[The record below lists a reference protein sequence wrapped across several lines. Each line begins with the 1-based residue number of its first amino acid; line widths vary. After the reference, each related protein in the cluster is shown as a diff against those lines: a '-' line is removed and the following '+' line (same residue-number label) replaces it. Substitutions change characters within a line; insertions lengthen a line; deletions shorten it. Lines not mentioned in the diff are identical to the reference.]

1 MGLDSLLQETNIMM
15 SLRQS
20 SFFIRRCFSVNTPAA
35 AAAADPIQNL
45 FVEKIREY
53 GDKKSKAGGKL
64 VEASK
69 ATEAELAS
77 ELDKVAKSYGGG
89 AGVDM
94 TAFPDFKFADPQVD
108 PINIST

>member
-1 MGLDSLLQETNIMM
+1 M

-20 SFFIRRCFSVNTPAA
+20 TMMLRRCFSVNTPAA
-35 AAAADPIQNL
+35 AAAADPIQGL
-45 FVEKIREY
+45 FVDKIREY

-69 ATEAELAS
+69 ATEAELAA

-108 PINIST
+108 PINISA

>member
-1 MGLDSLLQETNIMM
+1 M
-15 SLRQS
+15 
-20 SFFIRRCFSVNTPAA
+20 
-35 AAAADPIQNL
+35 
-45 FVEKIREY
+45 FVDKIREY

-69 ATEAELAS
+69 ATEAELAA

-108 PINIST
+108 SINISA

>member
-1 MGLDSLLQETNIMM
+1 MM

-20 SFFIRRCFSVNTPAA
+20 TMMLRRCFSVNTPAA
-35 AAAADPIQNL
+35 AAAADPIQGL
-45 FVEKIREY
+45 FVDKIREY

-69 ATEAELAS
+69 ATEAELAA

-108 PINIST
+108 PINISA

>member
-1 MGLDSLLQETNIMM
+1 M

-20 SFFIRRCFSVNTPAA
+20 TVMLRRCFSVNTPAA

-53 GDKKSKAGGKL
+53 GDKKAKAGGKL
-64 VEASK
+64 VDANK
-69 ATEAELAS
+69 ATEADLQA

-94 TAFPDFKFADPQVD
+94 TSFPEFKFTDPVVD
-108 PINIST
+108 PINISQ